1 MHGLKKTAGGS
12 LPDKRSDK
20 MEKCEL
26 TATCIFFNDQMAGM
40 PSTAAVYKKMYC
52 EQDFAA
58 CGRYKIFKAIGREH
72 VPKDL
77 FPNQADRA
85 QEIIK
90 THNC

>member
-1 MHGLKKTAGGS
+1 
-12 LPDKRSDK
+12 

-52 EQDFAA
+52 EQAFDT
-58 CGRYKIFKAIGREH
+58 CGRYQIFKAIGREN

-85 QEIIK
+85 KEIIAA
-90 THNC
+90 HNS